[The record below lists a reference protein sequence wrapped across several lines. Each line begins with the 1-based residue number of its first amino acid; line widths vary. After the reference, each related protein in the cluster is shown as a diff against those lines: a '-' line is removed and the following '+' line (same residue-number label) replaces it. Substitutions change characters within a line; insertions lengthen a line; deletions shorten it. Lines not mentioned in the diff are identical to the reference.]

1 MKILNNKLKLAI
13 VLLELSLPFLDD
25 IRIQIIKHVN
35 TEKKLFQTFLL
46 KILLIITIA
55 LNGISG
61 FAG

>member
-46 KILLIITIA
+46 KILLIIAIA